1 MSVKIYSA
9 LAIQVSKIK
18 GFSYSK
24 AILDHCF
31 LCPVRRSHG
40 CRADTLTLVS
50 EAMIDQSMVMAKTGL
65 EVQTTY
71 PLEVQ
76 TTYPLEV
83 QTTYPFSPLHLLL
96 LQALTLLL
104 LLPLHQRLVGR
115 MAPGR
120 LYGGSH
126 SVHCTVLCVHCTAPP
141 PPLVPLLGHGGD
153 LQPAAF
159 HSPLHN

>member
-24 AILDHCF
+24 PILDHCF

-65 EVQTTY
+65 GVWLDLLCAIGRLDGNRFFIGFQNRWAFSWCH
-71 PLEVQ
+71 PNH
-76 TTYPLEV
+76 
-83 QTTYPFSPLHLLL
+83 SPLHLLL
-96 LQALTLLL
+96 LQPLTLLL

-120 LYGGSH
+120 LYGRQPQ
-126 SVHCTVLCVHCTAPP
+126 CTLYCAVCALY
-141 PPLVPLLGHGGD
+141 
-153 LQPAAF
+153 
-159 HSPLHN
+159 SPSSSPSPVTGPRG